1 MIHRTHF
8 MQNKSYLHERCVSLS
23 ANMETLLSVLTN
35 STRSG
40 GTDDGDDD
48 DDDDDDVMV
57 MMMLI

>member
-1 MIHRTHF
+1 
-8 MQNKSYLHERCVSLS
+8 MQNIFYLQERCVSLS

>member
-1 MIHRTHF
+1 MIHRT
-8 MQNKSYLHERCVSLS
+8 QNISYLQERCVSLS
-23 ANMETLLSVLTN
+23 ANMETLLSVLTS

-40 GTDDGDDD
+40 GTDD

>member
-8 MQNKSYLHERCVSLS
+8 MQNISYLHERCVSLS

-48 DDDDDDVMV
+48 DDDYVMV